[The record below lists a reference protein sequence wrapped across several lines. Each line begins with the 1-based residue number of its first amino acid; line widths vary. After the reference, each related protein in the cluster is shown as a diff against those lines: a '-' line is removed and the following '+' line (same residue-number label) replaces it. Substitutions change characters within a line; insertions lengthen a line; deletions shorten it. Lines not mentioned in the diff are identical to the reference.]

1 MLTMALAGD
10 TMLGR
15 KVADQLDAD
24 PKTPLVDAAVH
35 AFLASADLTVVN
47 LECCISRRGQRWPDP
62 GKPFFFRAPPHA
74 AERLAELGV
83 DAVTLANNHALDY
96 GHVALT
102 DTLAHLEAVGIKVA
116 GAGTDL
122 DQARAPAMLE
132 ARDGRVALVGFSDH
146 PADFAAAPDRPGIA
160 YAPLRH
166 GVPDWLHSTVARAA
180 TVDLVVVSP
189 HWGPNMVTAPVEH
202 VRAAAP
208 VLARAGAGL
217 IAGHSAHV
225 PHGIGMVEGTAI
237 CYDLGGLIDDY
248 AVHPALR
255 NDLGFVW
262 RVHIEGGQPRRL
274 EALPIALEF
283 CFTRAADGPDARWLR
298 RRLVEACAALDTTAT
313 DDGSVVGVD
322 LPRGAGQQPRLPR
335 GAGQ

>member
-10 TMLGR
+10 AMLGR

-24 PKTPLVDAAVH
+24 PGAPLVDAAVH
-35 AFLASADLTVVN
+35 AFLAGADLTVVN

-62 GKPFFFRAPPHA
+62 DKPFFFRAPPHA

-96 GHVALT
+96 GTDALA
-102 DTLAHLEAVGIKVA
+102 DTLAHLEAVGIEVA

-122 DQARAPAMLE
+122 DQARAPAMLDTPE
-132 ARDGRVALVGFSDH
+132 GRVALIGFSDH
-146 PADFAAAPDRPGIA
+146 PADFAAAPDRPGVA

-166 GVPDWLHSTVARAA
+166 GVPDWLRSTVARVAA
-180 TVDLVVVSP
+180 ADLVVVSP
-189 HWGPNMVTAPVEH
+189 HWGPNMVAAPVEH

-225 PHGIGMVEGTAI
+225 PHGVGLVDGTAV

-262 RVHIEGGQPRRL
+262 RAHIEAGQPRRL

-283 CFTRAADGPDARWLR
+283 CFTRAAEGPDAGWLR
-298 RRLVEACAALDTTAT
+298 RRLVEACAALGTTAA
-313 DDGSVVGVD
+313 DDGSLVGID
-322 LPRGAGQQPRLPR
+322 LVGGTRQ
-335 GAGQ
+335 